1 MIGLFRKTYTLRHF
15 GKQEIVRGHV
25 IHPFTDSKTS
35 INLQPLSADAIAA
48 LPEGQRNTKRLKGYG
63 SEILTTTD
71 MEAGVVGDRVYYYGN
86 WYECVSSNI
95 WDHTVLA
102 HCESEFVL
110 ISMNE
115 DDVTLAP
122 PREG

>member
-15 GKQEIVRGHV
+15 GEQVIDRGHV
-25 IHPFTDSKTS
+25 THPFTDSKTS
-35 INLQPLSADAIAA
+35 INLQPLSANEIAA
-48 LPEGQRNTKRLKGYG
+48 LPEGQRATKRLKGYG
-63 SEILTTTD
+63 DRILTTAN
-71 MEAGVVGDRVYYYGN
+71 METGVVGDRIYYYGN

-95 WDHTVLA
+95 WEHTILA

-110 ISMNE
+110 INMNE

-122 PREG
+122 PGED